1 MKRQSA
7 FSKPFLKRHP
17 QDRGLL
23 LTGTVTDRV
32 VGIALE
38 GNARMTPFH
47 PHIERIMQKKI
58 CQDGTYNPALWRP
71 PFPYD
76 EATIGH
82 LHGCFQPSL
91 DVQQHPRTV
100 RMLADCPHKQ
110 ICLDTVEK
118 GLDIKIEDPGV
129 PPTSLPRRAHS
140 IKRRFAGPVSIGL
153 EFLVGLDVVFQRRSL
168 ERSVSAHQ
176 RLGEVEV

>member
-100 RMLADCPHKQ
+100 RMLADCSHKQ
-110 ICLDTVEK
+110 ICLDTVERQGFLMPLSRTGK
-118 GLDIKIEDPGV
+118 PACPVKLRSPIRPIRC
-129 PPTSLPRRAHS
+129 SAAALRSPRPAACREPMAS
-140 IKRRFAGPVSIGL
+140 CS
-153 EFLVGLDVVFQRRSL
+153 
-168 ERSVSAHQ
+168 
-176 RLGEVEV
+176 